1 MQKALLGIL
10 VSSLVAASVPQFAV
24 AAGHR
29 HANKAD
35 RAPTTKEEQFRRSNA
50 AVVRIVRTPHTP
62 SEWGSGYGGG
72 EARPTPAGH

>member
-1 MQKALLGIL
+1 MKTVLLGIL
-10 VSSLVAASVPQFAV
+10 ASSLIATSVPQFAV

-29 HANKAD
+29 HASQTDLGLTSK
-35 RAPTTKEEQFRRSNA
+35 KEQLRRPNA
-50 AVVRIVRTPHTP
+50 AVVRTPHTP